1 MRSLHHH
8 HSPPRPT
15 HYLQGKGPR
24 HLDLRKPFLYRRG
37 GGSAKGGAVVN
48 SVNCGGLFILWKEWQ
63 NKCRREVLVRVEL
76 CVMKMTKTAA
86 CIFYP
91 AILICAR
98 CLVKLYAQSENLR
111 MNESNQ
117 SRKRECNWRGL
128 DSTTR
133 HATTLETHLLGGAL
147 RACRAWLRPHLLVLL
162 GHPSLLVVRDLV
174 FGHGCSY
181 DDGRF
186 VQSK

>member
-1 MRSLHHH
+1 M
-8 HSPPRPT
+8 
-15 HYLQGKGPR
+15 
-24 HLDLRKPFLYRRG
+24 
-37 GGSAKGGAVVN
+37 A
-48 SVNCGGLFILWKEWQ
+48 
-63 NKCRREVLVRVEL
+63 KCRREVLVRVEL

-91 AILICAR
+91 AILICTR

-111 MNESNQ
+111 MNESSIPQ
-117 SRKRECNWRGL
+117 ARMQLAKPRFD
-128 DSTTR
+128 DSTR
-133 HATTLETHLLGGAL
+133 QRLLTHLLGGAL

-186 VQSK
+186 VQSVTVYVLCSFGRSLARFPRNRSNTKK